1 MNLSPYF
8 HDLHDSYQAEIDD
21 LTTDSAGDDVLQ
33 RRLKDKRSEFAAI
46 VGHLDT
52 DPLLLA
58 PAFHGAFSFPEHL
71 VEPIEDLLTRV
82 PGDFRPWAEIAGQ
95 VHVERWARSM
105 VALVLEQEGGD
116 DFLSM
121 VVGLEYAFTRH
132 RSGGGAAGFDARES
146 DEDSDEDAG
155 EGWGADRDEDND
167 AGQAEAEGEDFLEQQ
182 GFDRR
187 IPR

>member
-21 LTTDSAGDDVLQ
+21 LATDSAGDDVLQ
-33 RRLKDKRSEFAAI
+33 RRLKDKRSAFAAI

-71 VEPIEDLLTRV
+71 VEPIEDLLTRA

-132 RSGGGAAGFDARES
+132 RSGGAAGVDERES
-146 DEDSDEDAG
+146 DEDADEG
-155 EGWGADRDEDND
+155 SGADHDEHND